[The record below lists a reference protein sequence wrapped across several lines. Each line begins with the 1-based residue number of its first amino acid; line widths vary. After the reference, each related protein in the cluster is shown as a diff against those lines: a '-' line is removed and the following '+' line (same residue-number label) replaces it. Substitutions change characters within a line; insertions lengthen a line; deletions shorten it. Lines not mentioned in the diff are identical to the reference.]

1 MAIGPDDYPGRT
13 PRRYVLAQRVP
24 EKDRVIMY
32 DPAAFYFGHF
42 RRFTK
47 KQRQAALRTWQEY
60 WVQTKLFSRLFDVP
74 FEQRTYTRERTGNG
88 YYKRDTIDLLHVR
101 HSDVEHAIVS
111 EIRARQSLKFKAA
124 HLWNGDGDR
133 ELFKTGEL
141 HVSSQNSY
149 TGSIVTTA
157 KVRADSSARN
167 SDVPKYRHVSIDDLF
182 GQSDHFITDANSSSE
197 DFTWAR
203 TKEGRTNVIV
213 IDKHLASVMDLAKKN
228 PHAFREYEP
237 AKGTAFLPFDFEA
250 SYTHEGVRF
259 TEPEY
264 FPGMKPPREVLIIDI
279 LLYWLFKENKTKES
293 KTEEFKKA
301 EVYGA
306 TQFEISKNLMKM
318 HFLMDPS
325 VVSAIR
331 NGRLH
336 FEMLTQGPAIP
347 DLPLEKIRALRKLH
361 TEIDK
366 NLTSRGYCL
375 DGFTLEFVGTPW
387 EAVAWNYVST
397 TGSAR
402 VLYHEWYAY
411 PPLVVYRTHNTP
423 QGKLLEGQQ
432 HPIALL
438 TKRGVAIDD
447 WTRRN
452 RTTEVAVPPAYID
465 DVLCFDYKQTIAE
478 YFDGGIAAFQNQVTR
493 RYMYGSSEEKA
504 MGRKLFALVR

>member
-1 MAIGPDDYPGRT
+1 MAIGSDDYPGRT

-47 KQRQAALRTWQEY
+47 KQRQTALRTWQEY
-60 WVQTKLFSRLFDVP
+60 WRQTKLFSRLFDVP
-74 FEQRTYTRERTGNG
+74 FEQRTYTRERTSNG
-88 YYKRDTIDLLHVR
+88 HYKRDTIDLLHAR
-101 HSDVEHAIVS
+101 LPDVEHAIKC
-111 EIRARQSLKFKAA
+111 EMRARQSLRFKAA

-133 ELFKTGEL
+133 ELFKTSEL
-141 HVSSQNSY
+141 YASSPNLY

-157 KVRADSSARN
+157 MVRADSSARN
-167 SDVPKYRHVSIDDLF
+167 SDIPRYRHVSIDDLF
-182 GQSDHFITDANSSSE
+182 GLSDHFITDANSSSE

-228 PHAFREYEP
+228 PHAFREYET

-250 SYTHEGVRF
+250 SYNHEGVRF
-259 TEPEY
+259 TEPAY

-279 LLYWLFKENKTKES
+279 LLYWLFKENKTENS
-293 KTEEFKKA
+293 KKA
-301 EVYGA
+301 EAYGA

-318 HFLMDPS
+318 PFLMDPF

-331 NGRLH
+331 SGKLR

-366 NLTSRGYCL
+366 SLTSRGYGL
-375 DGFTLEFVGTPW
+375 EGFTLEFVGTPW
-387 EAVAWNYVST
+387 EAVAWNYVGT

-402 VLYHEWYAY
+402 VLYHEGYAY
-411 PPLVVYRTHNTP
+411 PPLVVYRTHNTL
-423 QGKLLEGQQ
+423 QGNPVEGQP

-465 DVLCFDYKQTIAE
+465 DVLRFDYKQTIAE
-478 YFDGGIAAFQNQVTR
+478 YFDGGIAAFQNQVKR